1 MLLFK
6 IWCYCFYFFKMEKYW
21 LLIEVFYL
29 MVGNEVDVLIV
40 NVIKLVIVVI
50 VIVVLECFIIVLIFL
65 VVDRLC
71 GCWLS
76 LLIMM
81 NMLLMLIL
89 RIKKGSIFIKLIKGI
104 WSYILRLSLDKILR
118 VIVKIF
124 LLVSKVWL
132 VNGLRYLFSMK

>member
-1 MLLFK
+1 
-6 IWCYCFYFFKMEKYW
+6 MEKYW

-71 GCWLS
+71 GC
-76 LLIMM
+76 
-81 NMLLMLIL
+81 
-89 RIKKGSIFIKLIKGI
+89 
-104 WSYILRLSLDKILR
+104 
-118 VIVKIF
+118 
-124 LLVSKVWL
+124 
-132 VNGLRYLFSMK
+132 